1 MFIPSLNLNKS
12 PKECKNGSMIFAK
25 NIKLSSNGDF
35 ITNEEGFK
43 YVGSEIKG
51 RIIEIIPCETE
62 YVVLSREIGTIDNNS
77 HIYRCKED
85 VNGNVTT
92 TEINTAWKYNGGDI
106 TGTYTYNV
114 NGELIIAIAEYVK
127 GKNIPL
133 RIINLDRDSFTS
145 INSYNIASD
154 TPVCNFN
161 LIGRVNGGSIP
172 NGIYQFFIRYELDK
186 DSYTSWHPIGI
197 PQYAIDIKYKT
208 LVSHN
213 YETAITKCN
222 AQYNQPEN
230 DCAYNLTFKIEFNK
244 TYEYK
249 SFQIGYILQHDNA
262 TLAREWKKFNF
273 DVSEIIFD
281 AKNVKETTVDALTE
295 STFNLYNVRSIT
307 NYDNRLYVGNF
318 DETDYNPDLQRYA
331 DNIKVKMIR
340 KKVYTK
346 SATIPS
352 TKTEYKY
359 TFTKGSVSYDYKV
372 SSSKAP
378 TLIKLTNDN
387 NLCNIIAKFIDS
399 SVTVYDIKHGVFT
412 DVLISGI
419 LVGHIAYCESLYVDL
434 SKSTLT
440 FCVDTGEALPMDITH
455 FYQYEQ
461 RKSYSFKPTDVKV
474 AYNSYSSTTTYSK
487 FTNITS
493 RTLMSNE
500 VYSFY
505 VHFVREDGTYTNGY
519 KLKNTILPTNQLNTI
534 VKTDGSNGDMT
545 SKLSELSTLKINNG
559 KFLGATIP
567 SIDCSGLNS
576 IDELKDKRVYEIMGC
591 NLYKNISDFS
601 YYENNNGD
609 MLFKTD
615 SPSDSFFI
623 HNGTSCNRYG
633 VGFTNIKIPNDY
645 IGCFFTYEEPEH
657 INNYQAIVEESNVNG
672 KNKLRA
678 SDVETGAINYN
689 GTICIP
695 VFKVDSEATVMP
707 NFTYPISYINNI
719 NINSSNYPSDESSD
733 EINTVGVNG
742 GIYAD
747 LYVNKDTKVNL
758 NKGVICDII
767 SFNRNIYTNK
777 VKRLISLGPVAYIDF
792 GESNNTVFS
801 YADTVDTFA
810 TSDEMNSVFANNK
823 AANMEFNYPSF
834 FCTDRYF
841 DYNRPVYI
849 GDDGKVY
856 DISANN
862 VISKT
867 KTTSTDAYATS
878 KSFVRF
884 SNINLDCISLK
895 KEPEILVGV
904 FGDSTTSTESH
915 QRSINRV
922 IRPINATDLIEFK
935 GTYIERLSKIYTN
948 FQDNYKFNG
957 HKRSTIRRSDV
968 IADES
973 TINNWKKFRSN
984 QYKVINNN
992 KGEITNLFGLGDYF
1006 YIHTEHSLY
1015 VIDRTSL
1022 LKTEDLNVQVTTP
1035 DILDINPKEVFTS
1048 SKGYGGL
1055 QYNKAF
1061 TINEHGYFFIDT
1073 DGRKFYNLDNNQLT
1087 DLTDN
1092 VKNLFNYKYFD
1103 WNYCNLVTD
1112 SKNDRV
1118 LISIRKDKSTYL
1130 TLSYNYK
1137 FKSFISLHDYLIT
1150 NGFNT
1155 KNNCY
1160 IQDGVDTKPGG
1171 SAIVDSN
1178 RDHFLY
1184 MIADTGNNYGY
1195 YSGLSKK
1202 LYNSYPVF
1210 SRNIDSHTVYD
1221 ACIDV
1226 IFNEDYDKPKVI
1238 NSLNYISARCGSLYN
1253 DNDERLAEPS
1263 EYNNNIS
1270 GIETIRIYSDSCD
1283 TKDINVYQENANNIN
1298 DTYKLP
1304 YYDKGVWNFNYFRDL
1319 LHDKASMKD
1328 SDNTSLMYG
1337 RFFVVRFIFRNDTVS
1352 KFRFED
1358 VNVFTN
1364 IY

>member
-25 NIKLSSNGDF
+25 NIKLSANGDF

-51 RIIEIIPCETE
+51 QIIEIIPCETE
-62 YVVLSREIGTIDNNS
+62 YVVLSKETMTAGGSS

-85 VNGNVTT
+85 VNGNITT
-92 TEINTAWKYNGGDI
+92 TEINTAWKCAGGSI

-127 GKNIPL
+127 GYNIPL
-133 RIINLDRDSFTS
+133 RIINLDRDSFAS
-145 INSYNIASD
+145 IDSYSIASN
-154 TPVCNFN
+154 TPICNFN

-186 DSYTSWHPIGI
+186 DSYTNWHPIGI

-249 SFQIGYILQHDNA
+249 AFQIGYILQHDNA

-273 DVSEIIFD
+273 DVSEITFD
-281 AKNVKETTVDALTE
+281 GKNVTETTVDALTE
-295 STFNLYNVRSIT
+295 NAFNLYNVRSIT

-340 KKVYTK
+340 KEVFAE
-346 SATIPS
+346 SSTIS
-352 TKTEYKY
+352 NTKTEYKY
-359 TFTKGSVSYDYKV
+359 VFTKGSESYEYKV
-372 SSSKAP
+372 SSASAP
-378 TLIKLTNDN
+378 TIVKLTNDN
-387 NLCNIIAKFIDS
+387 NLCSIIAKLINSD
-399 SVTVYDIKHGVFT
+399 VTVYDVKHGIFSDSSVGG
-412 DVLISGI
+412 V
-419 LVGHIAYCESLYVDL
+419 VAGHIAYCEGVYVDL
-434 SKSTLT
+434 SKTTLT
-440 FCVDTGEALPMDITH
+440 FCVESGKGLDMTIKY
-455 FYQYEQ
+455 FYQYET
-461 RKSYSFKPTDVKV
+461 RKMYDFKANEVTV
-474 AYNSYSSTTTYSK
+474 AYKSSSSTTTYSK

-493 RTLMSNE
+493 RTLMPNE

-519 KLKNTILPTNQLNTI
+519 KLKNTISPTNNANTI
-534 VKTDGSNGDMT
+534 TKKDGSSGDMT
-545 SKLSELSTLKINNG
+545 SKLSELSTLKTYNG
-559 KFLGATIP
+559 KFLGVDVP
-567 SIDCSGLNS
+567 SIDCSGLNT

-591 NLYKNISDFS
+591 NLYQNISDFS

-609 MLFKTD
+609 KLFKTD
-615 SPSDSFFI
+615 APSKSFFVF
-623 HNGTSCNRYG
+623 NGASCNRYG
-633 VGFTNIKIPNDY
+633 VGFTNITIPNGY
-645 IGCFFTYEEPEH
+645 VGCFFTYEEPEH

-672 KNKLRA
+672 KNKFRA
-678 SDVETGAINYN
+678 SDVETGTINYN
-689 GTICIP
+689 GSICVP
-695 VFKVDSEATVMP
+695 VFDNVDDASVMP
-707 NFTYPISYINNI
+707 AFDYPITYIDNI

-733 EINTVGVNG
+733 EINTVGRNG

-747 LYVNKDTKVNL
+747 LYKNKDTKINL
-758 NKGVICDII
+758 SKDVICDII

-777 VKRLISLGPVAYIDF
+777 TKRLISLGPVAYIGF

-801 YADTVDTFA
+801 YADTMDA
-810 TSDEMNSVFANNK
+810 MASDEDMNSVFANNK
-823 AANMEFNYPSF
+823 VANMEFNYPSF

-856 DISANN
+856 DISADN

-867 KTTSTDAYATS
+867 KTTDKESYAVS
-878 KSFVRF
+878 KSFLRF
-884 SNINLDCISLK
+884 SNINLDCVSLK

-904 FGDSTTSTESH
+904 FGDNTTSTESH

-935 GTYIERLSKIYTN
+935 GAYIERLSKKYTN
-948 FQDNYKFNG
+948 FQDNYRFNG

-973 TINNWKKFRSN
+973 TINNWKRFRAN
-984 QYKVINNN
+984 QYKIINNN

-1055 QYNKAF
+1055 QYHKAF

-1073 DGRKFYNLDNNQLT
+1073 DARKFYNLDNNQLT

-1171 SAIVDSN
+1171 SVIIDLN
-1178 RDHFLY
+1178 HDHFLY
-1184 MIADTGNNYGY
+1184 MMIDSGDNYGY

-1210 SRNIDSHTVYD
+1210 SRKIDSHTVYD

-1253 DNDERLAEPS
+1253 PNDERLAEPS
-1263 EYNNNIS
+1263 EYNSNIS
-1270 GIETIRIYSDSCD
+1270 GVETIRIYTDSCD
-1283 TKDINVYQENANNIN
+1283 TKDINVYQEDANNIN
-1298 DTYKLP
+1298 DSYKLP

-1319 LHDKASMKD
+1319 LHNKASMKD
-1328 SDNTSLMYG
+1328 SDNTSLVYG
-1337 RFFVVRFIFRNDTVS
+1337 KFFVVRFIFRNDTVS